1 MNRGGRVGKYG
12 CDARQDEDDEC
23 DVELAAG
30 ARVLAK
36 DNIED
41 SVLQRRL
48 FRRLRVV
55 VRLQIVA

>member
-12 CDARQDEDDEC
+12 FDAQQDKD

-48 FRRLRVV
+48 CRRLRVV
-55 VRLQIVA
+55 VRLQFVA

>member
-12 CDARQDEDDEC
+12 FDARQDEDD
-23 DVELAAG
+23 VELAAV

-36 DNIED
+36 DKIED

-48 FRRLRVV
+48 CRRLRVV
-55 VRLQIVA
+55 VRLQFVA

>member
-12 CDARQDEDDEC
+12 FDAQQDED

-48 FRRLRVV
+48 CRRLRVV

>member
-12 CDARQDEDDEC
+12 FDARQDED

-41 SVLQRRL
+41 CVLQRRL
-48 FRRLRVV
+48 CRRLRVV
-55 VRLQIVA
+55 VRLQFVA